1 MGGRHLKKMKYVWK
15 ILALLIILTSS
26 LAGCENVSKRANQTD
41 TWNKIEK
48 RGTVVVGLDDSF
60 VPMGFRQKN
69 GQLAGYDIDLAREV
83 FKRLGLKVSFQT
95 IDWSMKETELRNGT
109 IDLIWNGYTK
119 TKAREKTVAF
129 SHTYLKN
136 EQILVSKKKNQILR
150 PADMKNKLIGLQSG
164 SSGYTAYNEYP
175 SMLKQ
180 YPKQAIQYDTFTNAF
195 LDLNANRIQGLV
207 IDSVYANYYIAH
219 LKDPASYRTLKVGF
233 PNEDFA
239 IGMRKGDKT
248 LRHKINLTLAQMA
261 QDGSLNKLN
270 QKWFGENNQI
280 SFKDVKINKK

>member
-1 MGGRHLKKMKYVWK
+1 LKK
-15 ILALLIILTSS
+15 INSLLKLLLVTCLLVTS
-26 LAGCENVSKRANQTD
+26 LAGCQNVTKRANHTD
-41 TWNKIEK
+41 TWAKIKK
-48 RGTVVVGLDDSF
+48 RGTVVIGLDDSF

-69 GQLAGYDIDLAREV
+69 GQLAGYDIDLAKAV
-83 FKRLGLKVSFQT
+83 FKRLGLNVSFQT

-136 EQILVSKKKNQILR
+136 KQILVSKKANNILT
-150 PADMKNKLIGLQSG
+150 PADMKGKIIGLQSG

-175 SMLKQ
+175 KFLKQ
-180 YPKQAIQYDTFTNAF
+180 YPKQAVQYDTFTNAF

-219 LKDPASYRTLKVGF
+219 LKDPGSYRSITVGF

-248 LRHKINLTLAQMA
+248 LQRKINQTLAQMA
-261 QDGSLNKLN
+261 ADGSLNKIN
-270 QKWFGENNQI
+270 QKWFGQNNQI
-280 SFKDVKINKK
+280 SFKDVKIEK